1 MHTCDPPVEATEG
14 WLKSYPSIEGDYGH
28 LLLEQRTPHDPNL
41 LDALRPYFESAHLDA
56 REHFHEQIAIDLH
69 PDADAPGANACYP
82 NCLPP
87 TARHGLF
94 GEVMAGLLTE
104 VYQEDFVGA
113 HSWTVPIFLFRFHAD
128 VESYLWTLA
137 RDPDRERQIFG
148 RFGSDFIG
156 VSLDDDGYVVRL
168 IAGEAKWRS
177 RLTQSAVDTL
187 MLGDYEDNDEDEND
201 DGGRV
206 RNGRGVWFEVNRD
219 TPVPHG
225 LRQLQRLL
233 ELRAPDDYAAAILSI
248 DRAIALNGPP
258 LPRTNLILISGNGA
272 RRREEGNY
280 LIPWEEP
287 PAEYTSP
294 HDLQVIE
301 LVLENG
307 ADLIEQLYDSLW
319 QDVDGA

>member
-1 MHTCDPPVEATEG
+1 MHTCEPPFATMEAWLQSHASTEG
-14 WLKSYPSIEGDYGH
+14 NYGH
-28 LLLEQRTPHDPNL
+28 LLLEQKIHPSPELVDG
-41 LDALRPYFESAHLDA
+41 LRPYFESAHLDA
-56 REHFHEQIAIDLH
+56 REHFHGQIGINLH
-69 PDADAPGANACYP
+69 PDADDLGAHACYP

-104 VYQEDFVGA
+104 VYQEFFVGG
-113 HSWTVPIFLFRFHAD
+113 HVWTVPIFLFRFHAD

-137 RDPDRERQIFG
+137 RDADRERQIFG

-156 VSLDDDGYVVRL
+156 LSLDDHGEIVRL
-168 IAGEAKWRS
+168 IAGEAKWRN
-177 RLTQSAVDTL
+177 RLTQSSADTL
-187 MLGDYEDNDEDEND
+187 MLGEYEENEEGG
-201 DGGRV
+201 DGERV
-206 RNGRGVWFEVNRD
+206 RNGKGVWFEINRD

-272 RRREEGNY
+272 RRREQGDC
-280 LIPWEEP
+280 LIPWEDCPE
-287 PAEYTSP
+287 EYTAP

-301 LVLENG
+301 LVLEEG
-307 ADLIEQLYDSLW
+307 ADLIEQIYSSLW
-319 QDVDGA
+319 QARADA